1 MCFPIMIIQDGPIAF
16 DKEEVAKCLSHI
28 KPLVAGVVNF
38 ASLLKGMHAAAG
50 LTIDADKFVER
61 CKTDE
66 SIKAK
71 LRENTEEVITRGGF
85 GSPW

>member
-1 MCFPIMIIQDGPIAF
+1 MPATAPVYCFF
-16 DKEEVAKCLSHI
+16 CETFLLH
-28 KPLVAGVVNF
+28 AGQVSDDAV
-38 ASLLKGMHAAAG
+38 LKGMHAAAG